1 MTTNHPLRARVLV
14 PLLAAI
20 VLTAVAAALPARAQS
35 LFRPVAQVNDTVITE
50 WQVDQRARFLGLF
63 RTPGDVRQIAIDRLI
78 EEQLQIEAG
87 EAEGITPSDEAI
99 MAGMTEFAGRVNLTV
114 EEFVAAIGRGGVS
127 PEAFRDFVAAGI
139 VWRELVRNRF
149 GPETRPSDQEIE
161 TRLLEVGAE
170 GGTRVLLS
178 EIILPATDPETAE
191 ASRARAEEISRI
203 TDPAAFAEAAV
214 LYSGAPTRYRGG
226 ELEWRALASLPEE
239 VRPVVTGL
247 APGRASRPI
256 ELGNT
261 IGIFFMRERE
271 EVRSA
276 PPGDVAVEYA
286 LLTLPSPAEAARI
299 AADVQTCDD
308 LYGPALRLPADALRR
323 ETQPPSALPA
333 GVREAVA
340 QLDPDETMILPG
352 TSSTVLMLCARKP
365 NTTDPLNR
373 ATVADE
379 LALQTLGARANR
391 LLAELRA
398 RATIVRY
405 E

>member
-1 MTTNHPLRARVLV
+1 VTTQNPLRVLV
-14 PLLAAI
+14 PLIAALL
-20 VLTAVAAALPARAQS
+20 LTALAAALPAQAQS

-50 WQVDQRARFLGLF
+50 WQVDQRARFLQLF

-78 EEQLQIEAG
+78 EEQLQLQAG
-87 EAEGITPSDEAI
+87 AAEDITPSEEAI
-99 MAGMTEFAGRVNLTV
+99 MAGMTEFAGRVNLTP
-114 EEFVAAIGRGGVS
+114 EEFVEAIGRGGVS
-127 PEAFRDFVAAGI
+127 PEAFRDFVTAGI
-139 VWRELVRNRF
+139 VWRELVRKRF
-149 GPETRPSDQEIE
+149 GPETRPTDEQIE
-161 TRLLEVGAE
+161 ARLLQVGAE

-178 EIILPATDPETAE
+178 EIILPATDPQTAA
-191 ASRARAEEISRI
+191 ASRVRAEQIARI
-203 TDPAAFAEAAV
+203 TDPAAFAEAAR
-214 LYSGAPTRYRGG
+214 LYSGAPTRFRDG
-226 ELEWRALASLPEE
+226 ELEWRPLAALPEE
-239 VRPVVTGL
+239 VRPAVAGL
-247 APGRASRPI
+247 TPGRASRPI
-256 ELGNT
+256 ELGET

-271 EVRSA
+271 EVRAA

-286 LLTLPSPAEAARI
+286 LLTLPSPGEAARI
-299 AADVQTCDD
+299 AGEAQTCDD

-323 ETQPPSALPA
+323 DTQPPSALPP

-340 QLDPDETMILPG
+340 QLDPDEAVILPG

-373 ATVADE
+373 TTVADE
-379 LALQTLGARANR
+379 LALQTLSTRANR

>member
-1 MTTNHPLRARVLV
+1 VTTNHSLRVLV
-14 PLLAAI
+14 PLIAAL
-20 VLTAVAAALPARAQS
+20 VLTALAAATPARAQS

-63 RTPGDVRQIAIDRLI
+63 RTPGNVRQIAIDRLI

-114 EEFVAAIGRGGVS
+114 EEFVEAIGRGGVS
-127 PEAFRDFVAAGI
+127 PEAFRDFVTAGI
-139 VWRELVRNRF
+139 VWRELVRARF
-149 GPETRPSDQEIE
+149 GPETRPTDAQIDA
-161 TRLLEVGAE
+161 RLLEVGAE

-178 EIILPATDPETAE
+178 EVILPATDPETAA
-191 ASRARAEEISRI
+191 ASRARAEDISRL
-203 TDPAAFAEAAV
+203 TDPAAFAEAAR
-214 LYSGAPTRYRGG
+214 LYSGAPTRYRDG
-226 ELEWRALASLPEE
+226 ELEWRPLAALPEA
-239 VRPVVTGL
+239 VRPAVSGL
-247 APGRASRPI
+247 TPGRASRPI
-256 ELGNT
+256 ELGQT
-261 IGIFFMRERE
+261 IGVFFLRERE
-271 EVRSA
+271 EVRAA

-286 LLTLPSPAEAARI
+286 LLTLPSAGEAARV
-299 AADVQTCDD
+299 AQTAQTCDD

-323 ETQPPSALPA
+323 DTQPPAQLPPA
-333 GVREAVA
+333 VREAVA
-340 QLDPDETMILPG
+340 LLDPDETMILPG

-373 ATVADE
+373 VPVADE

-398 RATIVRY
+398 RATIVRF

>member
-1 MTTNHPLRARVLV
+1 V
-14 PLLAAI
+14 PLIAAL
-20 VLTAVAAALPARAQS
+20 VLTALAAAAPARAQS
-35 LFRPVAQVNDTVITE
+35 PFRPVAQVNDTVITE

-114 EEFVAAIGRGGVS
+114 EEFVDAIGRGGVS

-149 GPETRPSDQEIE
+149 GPETRPSDEQIDA
-161 TRLLEVGAE
+161 RLLEVGAE

-178 EIILPATDPETAE
+178 EVILPATDPETTA
-191 ASRARAEEISRI
+191 ASRARAEEIARI
-203 TDPAAFAEAAV
+203 TDPVEFAEAAR
-214 LYSGAPTRYRGG
+214 LYSGSPTRHRDG
-226 ELEWRALASLPEE
+226 ELDWRPLAALPEE
-239 VRPVVTGL
+239 VRPAVSGL
-247 APGRASRPI
+247 TPGRASRPI

-261 IGIFFMRERE
+261 IGIFFLRERE
-271 EVRSA
+271 EVRAA

-286 LLTLPSPAEAARI
+286 LLTLPSPAEAARV
-299 AADVQTCDD
+299 AQTAQTCDD

-323 ETQPPSALPA
+323 ETQAPSQLPPA
-333 GVREAVA
+333 VRDAVA
-340 QLDPDETMILPG
+340 RLDGDETTILPG

-373 ATVADE
+373 VPVADE

-398 RATIVRY
+398 QATIVRL